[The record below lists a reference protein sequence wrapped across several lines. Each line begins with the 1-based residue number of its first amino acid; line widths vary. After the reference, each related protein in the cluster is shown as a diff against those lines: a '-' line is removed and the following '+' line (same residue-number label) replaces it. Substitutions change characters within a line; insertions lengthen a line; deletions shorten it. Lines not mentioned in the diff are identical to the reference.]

1 MEFSYSEDDSGS
13 NVEEGLEASEV
24 SSAAVQAR
32 GKRFHR
38 DLAANICVPAGRVTL
53 FVPCPQTRKPCKPE
67 REVVGE
73 NVWLHSSTI

>member
-1 MEFSYSEDDSGS
+1 MEQENIVMEFSYSEDDSGS

-38 DLAANICVPAGRVTL
+38 DWQQIFACLLGV
-53 FVPCPQTRKPCKPE
+53 
-67 REVVGE
+67 
-73 NVWLHSSTI
+73 